1 MSEFEP
7 RLKPV
12 LKPGSRHNRT
22 VMTFKNKLETI
33 MKNFKANLF
42 VASSK
47 IAKNARIILFVL
59 TLALFVLAAGAPEI
73 SGSIAH

>member
-1 MSEFEP
+1 
-7 RLKPV
+7 
-12 LKPGSRHNRT
+12 
-22 VMTFKNKLETI
+22 
-33 MKNFKANLF
+33 MKNLKTNLF

-73 SGSIAH
+73 SGSIGR